1 MKITMS
7 MNQKLL
13 ATGPKTG
20 RFRSLAAICLAIA
33 VTTSVSCS
41 RSNFPEQETFQSPVL
56 NKFTLYT
63 LGPGDSIRIRVYEHE
78 DLSGSYNV
86 DDTGRIS
93 LPLILGVNTRGLTIP
108 ELELKIADELAKNFI
123 VNPRVSI
130 DLVKSRPFC
139 ILGEIRNPGCFS
151 GIHGMNT
158 SQAIAIAGGY
168 TYRAFKEK
176 FVVTRENGRKIVGDS
191 ATPIFAG
198 DTIEVYE
205 RYY

>member
-7 MNQKLL
+7 MNQKPLGVGSKASRL
-13 ATGPKTG
+13 KP
-20 RFRSLAAICLAIA
+20 LPAICLAIA
-33 VTTSVSCS
+33 VAASVSCA
-41 RSNFPEQETFQSPVL
+41 RSNFPEQESFQAPVL
-56 NKFTLYT
+56 DKSTLYT
-63 LGPGDSIRIRVYEHE
+63 LGPGDSIRIRVYDHE

-108 ELELKIADELAKNFI
+108 ELELKIAEELAKNFI
-123 VNPRVSI
+123 VNPRVSV

-158 SQAIAIAGGY
+158 AQAIAIAGGY

-176 FVVTRENGRKIVGDS
+176 FVVTRENGRKIVGNS